1 MHRETFKSIWSN
13 LDQALGDSSFSSYYA
28 SYQRRNTPNKYKSSK
43 SELLSLT
50 ATRIRF
56 VCPMNKRDR
65 FVDLLLEARGQDN
78 ELDKITI
85 ENIERHFGV
94 DFLQLESMHLKL
106 NAAKVIGSQL
116 KNDEKYLSVSLGNNQ
131 FGDEGFRI
139 LTTNLFYNRCIIHLD
154 ISKSCITPKGF
165 RDALPYLKP
174 IYTLVSLNL
183 SGNRLSSI
191 GSEALQ
197 QLVNQ
202 HGNIQFLNLYSTF
215 SEIIKGDFVSYNQ
228 GFNSLKNTNAI
239 CSSLCL
245 NLQENELRDS
255 GIEGINEK
263 ISQWNIQVLNLS
275 DCQITSH
282 GLSRLVDRI
291 VNHKYLESLILSKN
305 NFGGSVSCL
314 FKLLSQ
320 NNWLQKLNMS
330 YCQIAEFQQ
339 ISEGLKENKGLR
351 QLDLSGNKVGE
362 HAIIL
367 GLYMQRLTHIKLND
381 CDLRQNVND
390 ILKRLYYSNLKHLEI
405 NQNRIED
412 LKELKTLL
420 MKNKEIEK
428 ISYGLNMINYKQ
440 HQEIQKIFNLNI
452 KYQQTQIIP
461 KFKQELSKMGQFE
474 QERIMIS
481 RKMHELNEKKK
492 EKEEELETLKQRFN
506 KTKVE
511 QELLT
516 RVKENELAE
525 KQNEL
530 ISVKLQFE
538 NITKQASELNND
550 KQESKQLLIS
560 TIKEQNLC
568 KQLIGPIEKLQDKL
582 DQLLMR
588 KQHIIKDLEHKLHKQ
603 NIIYSRQ
610 VQDFQKYQK

>member
-1 MHRETFKSIWSN
+1 MHRDTFKSIWSN

-28 SYQRRNTPNKYKSSK
+28 SFQRRNTPNKYKSSK

-56 VCPMNKRDR
+56 TCPMNKRDR

-116 KNDEKYLSVSLGNNQ
+116 KNDEKYLNVCLGNNQ

-183 SGNRLSSI
+183 SGNRLSSV
-191 GSEALQ
+191 GSKALQ
-197 QLVNQ
+197 QLVDQ

-215 SEIIKGDFVSYNQ
+215 SEIISGDFVSYNQ
-228 GFNSLKNTNAI
+228 GFNSLKNTNTI

-245 NLQENELRDS
+245 NLQENELKDS

-263 ISQWNIQVLNLS
+263 ISHWNIQVLNLS
-275 DCQITSH
+275 ECQITSH

-320 NNWLQKLNMS
+320 NNWLQKLNLS
-330 YCQIAEFQQ
+330 YCQIAEFSQ
-339 ISEGLKENKGLR
+339 ISEGLKENKG
-351 QLDLSGNKVGE
+351 GNKVGE

-428 ISYGLNMINYKQ
+428 ITYGLNIDQLQTTLRNLKNLQFEYQILTNSNNPK
-440 HQEIQKIFNLNI
+440 IQIRIIQNL
-452 KYQQTQIIP
+452 
-461 KFKQELSKMGQFE
+461 GQFE

-492 EKEEELETLKQRFN
+492 EKDEELFILNQKLD
-506 KTKVE
+506 KTKFE

-516 RVKENELAE
+516 KVKEKELVE

-538 NITKQASELNND
+538 KYNQISIRVKQ
-550 KQESKQLLIS
+550 
-560 TIKEQNLC
+560 
-568 KQLIGPIEKLQDKL
+568 
-582 DQLLMR
+582 
-588 KQHIIKDLEHKLHKQ
+588 
-603 NIIYSRQ
+603 
-610 VQDFQKYQK
+610 